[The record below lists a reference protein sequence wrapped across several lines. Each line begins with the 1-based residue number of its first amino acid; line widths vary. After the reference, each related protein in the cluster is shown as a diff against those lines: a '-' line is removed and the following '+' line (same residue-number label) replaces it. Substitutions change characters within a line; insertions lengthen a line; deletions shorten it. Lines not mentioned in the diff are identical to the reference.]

1 MGSKGND
8 HQHANMCVGEEG
20 DGGVGGGG
28 VGSKLAR
35 LVEMQL
41 QARDIYHSPKQLVH
55 WEQLKEEVHNQT
67 LQQPFLK
74 WAHLNKV

>member
-1 MGSKGND
+1 MGSKGNN

-20 DGGVGGGG
+20 DGGVGGG

-35 LVEMQL
+35 LVEIQL
-41 QARDIYHSPKQLVH
+41 QARDIYHSSKQLVH

-74 WAHLNKV
+74 LAHLNKV